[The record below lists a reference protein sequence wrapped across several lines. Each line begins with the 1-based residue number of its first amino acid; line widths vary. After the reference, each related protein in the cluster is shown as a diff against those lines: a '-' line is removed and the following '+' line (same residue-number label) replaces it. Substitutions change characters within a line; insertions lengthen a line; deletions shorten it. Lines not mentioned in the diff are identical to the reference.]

1 MMPARPLAGMYWERV
16 FEIAE
21 IKINLRWTKQKLAKA
36 GGK

>member
-1 MMPARPLAGMYWERV
+1 MMDKMEKV

-21 IKINLRWTKQKLAKA
+21 IKINLIWTKNLAKA